1 MPADEFITSFES
13 SQDAFISEIEELE
26 DQGLSIEEIL
36 AILAATNMAAY
47 IIEELQMGSAVA
59 SIDAELLTILDDLP
73 FFGTVSETQLAAFRN
88 MVSSSVMQFTESL
101 GTDMRNV
108 MMQGITNGLPKDEI
122 RDMMRRTAK
131 GRRVENIINDALRTF
146 EQSVIAEMAR
156 GLPGN
161 TPFSYVGPLDEKT
174 RPLCRH
180 ILASSPLTRQQIDSR
195 FPGAFLDR
203 GGYNCR
209 HMWLPNEPVNKQQR
223 ASARESVAGATSPKT
238 LKEYYA
244 SS

>member
-1 MPADEFITSFES
+1 MPADEYIASFES

-26 DQGLSIEEIL
+26 EQGLSIEEIL
-36 AILAATNMAAY
+36 ALLAATNMAAY
-47 IIEELQMGSAVA
+47 IIEDLGMSSAVA

-73 FFGTVSETQLAAFRN
+73 FFGSITETQLAAFRN
-88 MVSSSVMQFTESL
+88 MISSSVMQFTESL
-101 GTDMRNV
+101 GGEMRNI
-108 MMQGITNGLPKDEI
+108 MMQGITNGLHKDDI
-122 RDMMRRTAK
+122 RDLMRRAAK
-131 GRRVENIINDALRTF
+131 GRQVENIINDALRTF

-156 GLPGN
+156 DLPVN
-161 TPFSYVGPLDEKT
+161 TLYSYVGPLDEKT

-180 ILASSPLTRQQIDSR
+180 ILARSPLTRQQIDSR

-223 ASARESVAGATSPKT
+223 ASARESVAGSTRPKT